1 MARTYAHEKLAV
13 KYLLI
18 IVLGNIVVWGG
29 FALGWM
35 ANGWRTGQRVRQA
48 SRSMRYQIATK
59 EEEFQHMREALE
71 RARAELMHLRAQVAE
86 QDDLTRI
93 PGVGA
98 RTARELNRLGYQSYR
113 DVASWTEDDIERV
126 AHELKAFPTRIARHQ
141 WVEQARTLHREK
153 YGQDP

>member
-1 MARTYAHEKLAV
+1 V
-13 KYLLI
+13 KYLLM
-18 IVLGNIVVWGG
+18 IVLGNIAVWGG

-71 RARAELMHLRAQVAE
+71 RARAELMQLRAQLAN

-98 RTARELNRLGYQSYR
+98 HTARELNRLGYQSYR
-113 DVASWTEDDIERV
+113 DVATWTDDDILRV
-126 AHELKAFPTRIARHQ
+126 AEELKAFPSRIARHQ